1 MQILTTIPDTL
12 QLVESDLGDGGWSL
26 RDARDTAEM
35 ITNGD
40 SPVLASGDGSVLLM
54 DVEHALARLKDEW
67 SIDDCGAYVLHYG
80 EPSRKLGD
88 YSAHNLEIDGVLQAP
103 YVPGE
108 TAYVTRTHTGTRS
121 AECQTCVESAFE
133 QLV

>member
-12 QLVESDLGDGGWSL
+12 QLVESNSGDGGWSL
-26 RDARDTAEM
+26 HDARDTAEM
-35 ITNGD
+35 IAHGD

-54 DVEHALARLKDEW
+54 DVEHAIARLKDEW
-67 SIDDCGAYVLHYG
+67 SIDDCGMYVLDYG
-80 EPSRKLGD
+80 EPSRDPDD

-108 TAYVTRTHTGTRS
+108 TAYVTRTHTGTHS
-121 AECQTCVESAFE
+121 AECKTCIESAFDK
-133 QLV
+133 LA